1 MLKNSLHGTVT
12 YEWEINVD
20 GSVNL
25 VNVLRSELK
34 SSVLE
39 TCVMQIIK
47 DITFPKA
54 KNGQRTKVIYPF
66 LFQKT

>member
-25 VNVLRSELK
+25 VNVLRSRVKKFRIRNL
-34 SSVLE
+34 
-39 TCVMQIIK
+39 CDAIIK
-47 DITFPKA
+47 DITFQKA
-54 KNGQRTKVIYPF
+54 KMVNQ
-66 LFQKT
+66 